1 MNYPY
6 AETGNRIFQLRKSK
20 NLTREQL
27 AERADI
33 SIQFLADIEKGRKNM
48 TITTLRK
55 LAFALS
61 VTTDFI
67 VNGDESISPSQYEL
81 TALFQKLSPENQIY
95 ALQILRTFADA
106 VHINKS

>member
-6 AETGNRIFQLRKSK
+6 EKTGKRIFQLRKSK

-27 AERADI
+27 AEKADI

-48 TITTLRK
+48 TVTTLRK

-67 VNGDESISPSQYEL
+67 VNGDEHFSPLQHEL
-81 TALFQKLSPENQIY
+81 TTLYSELSPENQDY
-95 ALQILRTFADA
+95 ALQILRTFVKA
-106 VHINKS
+106 INSNYE